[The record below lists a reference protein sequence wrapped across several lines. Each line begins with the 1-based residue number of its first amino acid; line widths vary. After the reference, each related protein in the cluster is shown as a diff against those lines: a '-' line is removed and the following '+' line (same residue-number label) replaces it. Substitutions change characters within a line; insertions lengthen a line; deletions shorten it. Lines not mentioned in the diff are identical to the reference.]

1 LITIGLAINSKAIS
15 VSIFDGIEFCGFN
28 NEYVKYPY
36 YNNIPF
42 DAISEC
48 LYAAN
53 INFCDI
59 GRIVISDQF
68 NITDKYL
75 VSFLNKG
82 AVNTNG
88 LKEFYNTLKK
98 RRKLKGS
105 LLKYF
110 SNRGV
115 NVSQLKIDF
124 TSSFNSLI
132 YYKYCESAFNDAMFI
147 HFSDTQLYNFNL
159 AGSINENNINHT
171 SCNNLLNQITA
182 LDIVD
187 TSSKEFIDYVK
198 WLFINLLANLY
209 NEKKYDCL
217 IINDDFNGIITEEF
231 ILYNSPFKQVHY
243 SNNFHCN
250 EDISMGAAM
259 LSF

>member
-1 LITIGLAINSKAIS
+1 MVTIGLAINTKAIS

-42 DAISEC
+42 EAISEC

-82 AVNTNG
+82 AINKNG
-88 LKEFYNTLKK
+88 LREFYNAFKI

-115 NVSQLKIDF
+115 NISRLKIDF
-124 TSSFNSLI
+124 TGSFNSLI
-132 YYKYCESAFNDAMFI
+132 YYKYCESAFEDAVFV
-147 HFSDTQLYNFNL
+147 HFSDSKLFDLNL
-159 AGSINENNINHT
+159 SGVINENGIKILT
-171 SCNNLLNQITA
+171 YNNLLNQITT
-182 LDIVD
+182 LYIDNTISLEFVDNLKCLFVKLLPIYIRGTIQIV
-187 TSSKEFIDYVK
+187 
-198 WLFINLLANLY
+198 L
-209 NEKKYDCL
+209 
-217 IINDDFNGIITEEF
+217 
-231 ILYNSPFKQVHY
+231 
-243 SNNFHCN
+243 
-250 EDISMGAAM
+250 
-259 LSF
+259 

>member
-1 LITIGLAINSKAIS
+1 VVTIGLAINTKAIS

-42 DAISEC
+42 EAISEC

-82 AVNTNG
+82 AINKNG
-88 LKEFYNTLKK
+88 LREFYNAFKI

-115 NVSQLKIDF
+115 NISRLKIDF
-124 TSSFNSLI
+124 TGSFNSLI
-132 YYKYCESAFNDAMFI
+132 YYKYCESAFEDAVFV
-147 HFSDTQLYNFNL
+147 HFSDSKLFDLNL
-159 AGSINENNINHT
+159 SGVINENGIKILT
-171 SCNNLLNQITA
+171 YNNLLNQITT
-182 LDIVD
+182 LYIDNTISLEFVDNLKCLFVKLLPIYIRGTIQIV
-187 TSSKEFIDYVK
+187 
-198 WLFINLLANLY
+198 L
-209 NEKKYDCL
+209 
-217 IINDDFNGIITEEF
+217 
-231 ILYNSPFKQVHY
+231 
-243 SNNFHCN
+243 
-250 EDISMGAAM
+250 
-259 LSF
+259 

>member
-1 LITIGLAINSKAIS
+1 VVTIGLAINTKAIS

-42 DAISEC
+42 EAISEC

-68 NITDKYL
+68 NIKDKYL
-75 VSFLNKG
+75 VSILNKG
-82 AVNTNG
+82 AINKNG
-88 LKEFYNTLKK
+88 LREFYNAFKI

-115 NVSQLKIDF
+115 NISRLKIDF
-124 TSSFNSLI
+124 TGSFNSLI
-132 YYKYCESAFNDAMFI
+132 YYKYCESAFEDAVFV
-147 HFSDTQLYNFNL
+147 HFSDSKLFDLNL
-159 AGSINENNINHT
+159 SGVINENGIKILT
-171 SCNNLLNQITA
+171 YNNLLNQITT
-182 LDIVD
+182 LYIDNTISLEFVDNLKCLFVKLLPIYIRGTIQIV
-187 TSSKEFIDYVK
+187 
-198 WLFINLLANLY
+198 L
-209 NEKKYDCL
+209 
-217 IINDDFNGIITEEF
+217 
-231 ILYNSPFKQVHY
+231 
-243 SNNFHCN
+243 
-250 EDISMGAAM
+250 
-259 LSF
+259 

>member
-1 LITIGLAINSKAIS
+1 MVTIGLAINTKAIS

-82 AVNTNG
+82 AINKNG
-88 LKEFYNTLKK
+88 LREFYNAFKI

-110 SNRGV
+110 SNRGG
-115 NVSQLKIDF
+115 KYI
-124 TSSFNSLI
+124 SF
-132 YYKYCESAFNDAMFI
+132 
-147 HFSDTQLYNFNL
+147 
-159 AGSINENNINHT
+159 
-171 SCNNLLNQITA
+171 
-182 LDIVD
+182 
-187 TSSKEFIDYVK
+187 
-198 WLFINLLANLY
+198 
-209 NEKKYDCL
+209 
-217 IINDDFNGIITEEF
+217 
-231 ILYNSPFKQVHY
+231 
-243 SNNFHCN
+243 
-250 EDISMGAAM
+250 
-259 LSF
+259 